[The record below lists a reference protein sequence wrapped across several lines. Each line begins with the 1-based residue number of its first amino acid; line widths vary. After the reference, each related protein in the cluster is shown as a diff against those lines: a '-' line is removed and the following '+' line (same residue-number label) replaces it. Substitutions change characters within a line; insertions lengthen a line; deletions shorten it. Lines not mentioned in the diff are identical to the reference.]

1 MNGWC
6 RYMASLYISCW
17 TRPQDFRARMKW
29 LDEFILTTIVSNHGQ
44 TYFKHMFASN
54 EVFQTHPNIRDWL
67 TSQILPSWT
76 TLVQL
81 ITSFWWDLWFLLSSS
96 FCGVSGFF
104 SASIVYL
111 IVELTPCDD
120 HNSSWR
126 LNTSFIKFFS
136 LTFRGRLASTITS
149 FVCHQTILVSGNQA
163 TKKSMF
169 NRIPDHQTV
178 HFSAHPVKMP
188 HQKITLSKPVP
199 YKIDII

>member
-1 MNGWC
+1 MVGWVHLNNNC
-6 RYMASLYISCW
+6 IKPWANL
-17 TRPQDFRARMKW
+17 
-29 LDEFILTTIVSNHGQ
+29 LQ
-44 TYFKHMFASN
+44 TYMFASN
-54 EVFQTHPNIRDWL
+54 EVLQKHPNIRDWL

-111 IVELTPCDD
+111 IVELTPCND

-136 LTFRGRLASTITS
+136 LTFRGRLASSITS
-149 FVCHQTILVSGNQA
+149 FVCQQTILVSGNQA
-163 TKKSMF
+163 TKKYMF
-169 NRIPDHQTV
+169 DR
-178 HFSAHPVKMP
+178 MP
-188 HQKITLSKPVP
+188 ETLKQSIFLPTQ
-199 YKIDII
+199 